1 MIPAIIFVLFS
12 FSAVSAWPANTALTI
27 FAVLPSSSSQEATVP
42 PASPPEQ
49 KSPPSTPT
57 PGPAPCP
64 SNPQSGAAQPP
75 PCQPSAARKK
85 KKRRPRP
92 AQAPPPAEGPSK
104 TVVRNGSTT
113 EPVVQLS
120 QDVNQQQASREQ
132 QVTDQLL
139 AQTASNLKTLAAR
152 QLTSGQLDTVT
163 QIKTYMEQ
171 SRAAENEGDL
181 QRAHNLALKAN
192 LLSADLVGH

>member
-1 MIPAIIFVLFS
+1 M
-12 FSAVSAWPANTALTI
+12 
-27 FAVLPSSSSQEATVP
+27 
-42 PASPPEQ
+42 
-49 KSPPSTPT
+49 
-57 PGPAPCP
+57 
-64 SNPQSGAAQPP
+64 
-75 PCQPSAARKK
+75 
-85 KKRRPRP
+85 
-92 AQAPPPAEGPSK
+92 
-104 TVVRNGSTT
+104 
-113 EPVVQLS
+113 QLS

>member
-1 MIPAIIFVLFS
+1 
-12 FSAVSAWPANTALTI
+12 
-27 FAVLPSSSSQEATVP
+27 
-42 PASPPEQ
+42 
-49 KSPPSTPT
+49 
-57 PGPAPCP
+57 
-64 SNPQSGAAQPP
+64 
-75 PCQPSAARKK
+75 
-85 KKRRPRP
+85 
-92 AQAPPPAEGPSK
+92 
-104 TVVRNGSTT
+104 
-113 EPVVQLS
+113 VQLS

>member
-1 MIPAIIFVLFS
+1 M
-12 FSAVSAWPANTALTI
+12 
-27 FAVLPSSSSQEATVP
+27 
-42 PASPPEQ
+42 
-49 KSPPSTPT
+49 
-57 PGPAPCP
+57 
-64 SNPQSGAAQPP
+64 
-75 PCQPSAARKK
+75 
-85 KKRRPRP
+85 
-92 AQAPPPAEGPSK
+92 
-104 TVVRNGSTT
+104 VRNGSTT